1 VLTLPEQSLVSTGPA
16 WPGYEMMLDRLR
28 RRLATMFRENGLLQ
42 QGQDLLN
49 FVAACHERLFEPT
62 PLVTQAGSRPLEDAL
77 AAVLNFNNQMR
88 VVFMFDQIEAFTH
101 LSPDFWQALRALRD
115 EYAGRCMFLAASR
128 RPMATLLQVQSGDA
142 LPPAFVSMFEGFIRH
157 TNRLDGPSTRAVI
170 EALEQRYS
178 LSLAGD
184 LLRSLS
190 YTVGRHPG
198 LLRCGFQVAT
208 SLDESAGMSDE
219 AFLDLLLLDDAI
231 QAECRA
237 IYDSLTPAAQ
247 LLLREIVSHAQVD
260 TGSSTWRDLL
270 AQHLVTLTDDKRPV
284 LTIPVLAMVIRDY
297 LS

>member
-1 VLTLPEQSLVSTGPA
+1 
-16 WPGYEMMLDRLR
+16 
-28 RRLATMFRENGLLQ
+28 
-42 QGQDLLN
+42 
-49 FVAACHERLFEPT
+49 
-62 PLVTQAGSRPLEDAL
+62 
-77 AAVLNFNNQMR
+77 
-88 VVFMFDQIEAFTH
+88 
-101 LSPDFWQALRALRD
+101 
-115 EYAGRCMFLAASR
+115 
-128 RPMATLLQVQSGDA
+128 
-142 LPPAFVSMFEGFIRH
+142 
-157 TNRLDGPSTRAVI
+157 
-170 EALEQRYS
+170 
-178 LSLAGD
+178 
-184 LLRSLS
+184 
-190 YTVGRHPG
+190 VGRHPG

-219 AFLDLLLLDDAI
+219 ALLDLLLLDDAI